1 MSKKTTMK
9 KPSPQELVSELG
21 SLKQKLAETLG
32 ESDPLFKLID
42 DSLQDQD
49 FHHLLVAK
57 AAFEAQPEHV
67 KSCVLNG
74 WKPETSRSR
83 EEDLYR
89 FLDLEGW
96 EIGEGEDKH
105 GWDTDEDGHVVLH
118 CMTEQLEDSP
128 CWPHVRVQI
137 RESTPKDRT
146 VRLLKKA
153 VSYVES
159 NWEKLVR

>member
-1 MSKKTTMK
+1 MSKKTITK
-9 KPSPQELVSELG
+9 EPISQELVQELVSI
-21 SLKQKLAETLG
+21 KQNLLDTLG
-32 ESDPLFKLID
+32 ESDPLFKLLEE
-42 DSLQDQD
+42 SLQTEDL
-49 FHHLLVAK
+49 HHLLVAK
-57 AAFEAQPEHV
+57 AAFEGQPEHF

-74 WKPETSRSR
+74 WKPETSRPR
-83 EEDLYR
+83 EEDIYR

-105 GWDTDEDGHVVLH
+105 GWDTDQDNHVVLH
-118 CMTEQLEDSP
+118 RMTEQLEDSP

-137 RESTPKDRT
+137 REATQKDRT

-153 VSYVES
+153 VSYVET

>member
-1 MSKKTTMK
+1 MSKKTVGK
-9 KPSPQELVSELG
+9 KPSPQELVQELV

-42 DSLQDQD
+42 ESLQTEDL
-49 FHHLLVAK
+49 HHLLVAK
-57 AAFEAQPEHV
+57 AAFEGQPEHFRN
-67 KSCVLNG
+67 CVLNG
-74 WKPETSRSR
+74 WKPETSKPR

-96 EIGEGEDKH
+96 EIGEGEEKH
-105 GWDTDEDGHVVLH
+105 GWDTDQDGHVVLH
-118 CMTEQLEDSP
+118 RMTEQLEDSP

-137 RESTPKDRT
+137 REATPKDRT

-153 VSYVES
+153 VSHIES
-159 NWEKLVR
+159 DWDKLVR